1 MRPALRF
8 LLVLAGVI
16 CLCLPALHAFT
27 LGKMPQSA
35 DGLIQLQR
43 TVALEHALRVD
54 HPLWPRFASGL
65 VYGYGAPLFNYFP
78 PLSYMP
84 ASLLQILGAGALSSL
99 LLMMGAYT
107 VTAGVGMFLLGR
119 LWTRSTLGG
128 WVGAT
133 AYVYAPY
140 LLFDSLT
147 RGASAELAA
156 LAVLPFALYGFTRL
170 ALFGR
175 RRDYLAALLAFSV
188 FIPLHT
194 LVTLHGTAMLMLYCL
209 FLIWRADDRRAVFL
223 RLSLAGGLA
232 LLLTAF
238 YWLPALLESDAIKL
252 KLIAEQLGHIDPT
265 RHLRSL
271 RDILALP
278 HTADPTL
285 QNQAVPISLGWPQL
299 LLSGCRRAAKFTP
312 AASPLSRAP
321 GAVVVCS
328 SDTYSYEHA
337 CIGRPV
343 GECSPD
349 RLHAVSLAD
358 AWVGE
363 FTLGADDSGE
373 RFAAVIAHKCSAG
386 TGRACRCRERADAGL
401 RLALDIHSLCRCR

>member
-8 LLVLAGVI
+8 LLVFAGVV
-16 CLCLPALHAFT
+16 CLCMPALHAFT

-170 ALFGR
+170 ATIWT
-175 RRDYLAALLAFSV
+175 AA
-188 FIPLHT
+188 
-194 LVTLHGTAMLMLYCL
+194 G
-209 FLIWRADDRRAVFL
+209 
-223 RLSLAGGLA
+223 LS
-232 LLLTAF
+232 
-238 YWLPALLESDAIKL
+238 
-252 KLIAEQLGHIDPT
+252 
-265 RHLRSL
+265 
-271 RDILALP
+271 
-278 HTADPTL
+278 
-285 QNQAVPISLGWPQL
+285 
-299 LLSGCRRAAKFTP
+299 RRAARLLRFHSL
-312 AASPLSRAP
+312 A
-321 GAVVVCS
+321 
-328 SDTYSYEHA
+328 HA
-337 CIGRPV
+337 CHFAWHGN
-343 GECSPD
+343 
-349 RLHAVSLAD
+349 AD
-358 AWVGE
+358 AV
-363 FTLGADDSGE
+363 LPLLD
-373 RFAAVIAHKCSAG
+373 
-386 TGRACRCRERADAGL
+386 
-401 RLALDIHSLCRCR
+401 LARR